1 MNYTEIQPNSVLRA
15 YARAQLNG
23 AWNGMAYTYFLYFLI
38 FLPGNIFSFLDTIL
52 NSNDNTFL
60 YLRINIQNFL
70 DNNMPDIVPLI
81 PVINNILSLAV
92 LIVAGPF
99 ALGFAGFFLKRLRG
113 EHIAVENIFDGFKHF
128 FQSFLTMFFTILFV
142 CLWSLLL
149 VVPGIIKGLGYSMAF
164 NIIYDNPGIHPLEAI
179 KKSQIMMKGYKL
191 KYFWL
196 QLSFIGWIMLAALP
210 FFLGYRLLNMG
221 LAALPLALGFLWLYP
236 YIYLSMANFYENL
249 KRHQE
254 NNQETNQAVNQ
265 TENQTKPPI
274 DLFQST

>member
-1 MNYTEIQPNSVLRA
+1 MNYEKIQPNRELRA

-23 AWNGMAYTYFLYFLI
+23 AWGGMAYTFFIYYLI
-38 FLPGNIFSFLDTIL
+38 LFPSNIFSLLDSIL
-52 NSNDNTFL
+52 NSHDEFSL
-60 YLRINIQNFL
+60 YLRINVQNFL
-70 DNNMPDIVPLI
+70 DINMPDFVPLI
-81 PVINNILSLAV
+81 PVINNILALAV

-113 EHIAVENIFDGFKHF
+113 EHIAVENIFDGFKRF
-128 FQSFLTMFFTILFV
+128 FPGFLTMFFTVFFT

-149 VVPGIIKGLGYSMAF
+149 VIPGIIKAFGYSMAF
-164 NIIYDNPGIHPLEAI
+164 YIMYDNPEMKPLEAL
-179 KKSQIMMKGYKL
+179 KKSQIMMKGYKFKL
-191 KYFWL
+191 FL
-196 QLSFIGWIMLAALP
+196 LELSFIGWMILAAIP
-210 FFLGYRLLNMG
+210 FG
-221 LAALPLALGFLWLYP
+221 LGFLWLNP
-236 YIYLSMANFYENL
+236 YMQLSMANFYENL